1 MRQAIAGS
9 PWEES
14 LHHLENVMKIDL
26 GKILTRSWQ
35 IIWKYKILWVFGIF
49 AGFASSNGGSNNN
62 SGSSDNGDS
71 PSFGNS
77 DQFIEQAGEFFQQYM
92 LIIIAVCLAL
102 TLLSLAFY
110 ALGMMGRIGI
120 LKGVYKVES
129 GATSLM
135 FAELWSE
142 SMPYFWRFFGL
153 NFLVGLTFFIVLL
166 PVIVIAI
173 ATAGV
178 GLACLIPLICL
189 LVPVGWA
196 VNVILEQA
204 QAAIVAEDLTM
215 FDSFKRG
222 WAIAKTDIV
231 GMIVL
236 SLVLG
241 IGGGIIGFVLAL
253 PLIAAMVPLIISMGM
268 NGFEM
273 GDALPSTAWI
283 SIICGGLYLPILIG
297 LNGVLTAYMKTSWAL
312 SYLQLTKPSENLPI
326 HAEANA

>member
-1 MRQAIAGS
+1 
-9 PWEES
+9 
-14 LHHLENVMKIDL
+14 MKIDL

-35 IIWKYKILWVFGIF
+35 IIWNYKVLWIFGIF
-49 AGFASSNGGSNNN
+49 AGFANSNGGSNSN
-62 SGSSDNGDS
+62 SGSSGNGDS
-71 PSFGNS
+71 PFGNA
-77 DQFIEQAGEFFQQYM
+77 DQFTEQAGEFFQQYM
-92 LIIIAVCLAL
+92 LIIIAVCLVL
-102 TLLSLAFY
+102 VLLSLAFY

-120 LKGVYKVES
+120 LKGVYKVE
-129 GATSLM
+129 GDATSLM

-153 NFLVGLTFFIVLL
+153 NFLVGLAFFIILL

-173 ATAGV
+173 ATAGI

-215 FDSFKRG
+215 MDGFKRG
-222 WAIAKTDIV
+222 WEIAKSDIG

-241 IGGGIIGFVLAL
+241 IGGAIIGFVLAL
-253 PLIAAMVPLIISMGM
+253 PLIAAMLPLAFSMAS
-268 NGFEM
+268 FDM
-273 GDALPSTAWI
+273 GDAISQMPPTAWI
-283 SIICGGLYLPILIG
+283 SIICCAIYMPILIG
-297 LNGVLTAYMKTSWAL
+297 LSGVLTAYMKTAWAL
-312 SYLQLTKPSENLPI
+312 SYLQLTKPSETMPI

>member
-1 MRQAIAGS
+1 
-9 PWEES
+9 
-14 LHHLENVMKIDL
+14 MKIDL

-35 IIWKYKILWVFGIF
+35 IIWNYKVLWIFGIF
-49 AGFASSNGGSNNN
+49 AGFANSNGGSNSN
-62 SGSSDNGDS
+62 SSSSGNGDT

-77 DQFIEQAGEFFQQYM
+77 DQFFDQAGEFFQQYM
-92 LIIIAVCLAL
+92 LIIIAVCLVL
-102 TLLSLAFY
+102 VLLSLAFY

-120 LKGVYKVES
+120 LKGVYKVEG
-129 GATSLM
+129 GAASLM

-153 NFLVGLTFFIVLL
+153 NFLVGLAFFIILL

-173 ATAGV
+173 ATAGI

-196 VNVILEQA
+196 VSIILEQA

-215 FDSFKRG
+215 MEGFKRG
-222 WAIAKTDIV
+222 WEIAKSDIV

-253 PLIAAMVPLIISMGM
+253 PLIAAMLPLVFSMGS
-268 NGFEM
+268 FDM
-273 GDALPSTAWI
+273 GTTLPQIPPTAWI
-283 SIICGGLYLPILIG
+283 SLVCCAIYMPILIG
-297 LNGVLTAYMKTSWAL
+297 LSGVLTAYMKTAWAL
-312 SYLQLTKPSENLPI
+312 SYLQLTKPNENTPI
-326 HAEANA
+326 LSQPNA